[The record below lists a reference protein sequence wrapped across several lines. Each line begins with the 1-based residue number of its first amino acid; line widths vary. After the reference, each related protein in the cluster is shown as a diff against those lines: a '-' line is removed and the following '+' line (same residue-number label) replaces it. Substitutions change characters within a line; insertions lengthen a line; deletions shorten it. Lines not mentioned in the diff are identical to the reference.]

1 MKVTGIKHEKHK
13 CDGAGIERVIIDYE
27 IGNTAKT
34 ATIYYDV
41 YVCAGS
47 FGTNEDYKEH
57 KSAMQALM
65 GIADSYMDL
74 VEYGWEG

>member
-47 FGTNEDYKEH
+47 FKTNEDYKEH

-74 VEYGWEG
+74 VGYGWEG

>member
-1 MKVTGIKHEKHK
+1 MKVTGIRHEKHK

-34 ATIYYDV
+34 ATIYYDMFA
-41 YVCAGS
+41 CAGA
-47 FGTNEDYKEH
+47 FGTNDDYLEH
-57 KSAMQALM
+57 ESAMLALM
-65 GIADSYMDL
+65 NIADSYMDL